1 MRTSVSSEYTF
12 IYIFDIS
19 YFENIVVVF
28 WFVELRPIHSSFLFA
43 CHKKLLSHLVNIF
56 WQTWLP

>member
-43 CHKKLLSHLVNIF
+43 CHKKLLSHLVGIF
-56 WQTWLP
+56 

>member
-12 IYIFDIS
+12 IYIFDNF

-28 WFVELRPIHSSFLFA
+28 WFVELRPIHSSFFFA
-43 CHKKLLSHLVNIF
+43 CHNKLLSHLVGIF
-56 WQTWLP
+56 